1 MTLKTAM
8 EDQRGDKP
16 WYLTD
21 RARWLAYVYLTRD
34 ESIRVDDVSDLGIG
48 VDLLVRPGE
57 SREEEDWIMGV
68 VAEGVVS
75 LSEQAKKK
83 DPALWIPRT
92 EFDVSSFA
100 NLSDIPILLA
110 YYTMSDEQGYGAAFL
125 NGECNA
131 LALPNEI
138 LPACTD
144 MNEDMIGPFLPL
156 TKRRYR
162 ALIGRNTSMS
172 GMKGSE
178 SKTLSNKE
186 KKDDPS
192 AIRSLFSSGT
202 SPAD

>member
-21 RARWLAYVYLTRD
+21 RARWLAYVYLTQD
-34 ESIRVDDVSDLGIG
+34 ESVRVDDVSDLGIG
-48 VDLLVRPGE
+48 VDLLVRLGE

-75 LSEQAKKK
+75 LSEQAKQE
-83 DPALWIPRT
+83 DSALWIPRT
-92 EFDVSSFA
+92 EFDVSSF
-100 NLSDIPILLA
+100 SDLPDLPILLA

-138 LPACTD
+138 LPSCTD
-144 MNEDMIGPFLPL
+144 INEDMIGPFLPL
-156 TKRRYR
+156 TERRYYS
-162 ALIGRNTSMS
+162 LIGRGVSIS
-172 GMKGSE
+172 GMRGSE

-186 KKDDPS
+186 EGRLT